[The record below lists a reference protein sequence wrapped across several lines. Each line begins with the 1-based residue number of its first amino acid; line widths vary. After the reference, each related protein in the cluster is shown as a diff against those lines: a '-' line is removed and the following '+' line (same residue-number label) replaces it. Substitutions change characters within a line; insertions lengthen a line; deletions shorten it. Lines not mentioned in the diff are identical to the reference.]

1 MCNAAACALR
11 RRPPAERGERAMTSN
26 DDSATRAL
34 AALDAL
40 GESYELIEVDP
51 ELADTASFCEHYGYP
66 LETSGNTIIVVS
78 KRGELRYCACL
89 VLATTRLDVNHAV
102 RPLLGVRKASFAS
115 PEETRELTGML
126 IGGVTP
132 FGLPEGLPL
141 YIDERVMDLDEV
153 IVGGGGR
160 SAKLSVSPSA
170 LLRLPNAEVVS
181 GLAL

>member
-1 MCNAAACALR
+1 
-11 RRPPAERGERAMTSN
+11 MTSG
-26 DDSATRAL
+26 DDPGARAV
-34 AALDAL
+34 AALEAL
-40 GESYELIEVDP
+40 GEPYELIEVDP
-51 ELADTASFCEHYGYP
+51 ELADTAAFCEHYGYP
-66 LETSGNTIIVVS
+66 PETSGNTIIVVS
-78 KRGELRYCACL
+78 RRGELRYCACL

-115 PEETRELTGML
+115 PEQTRELTGML

-132 FGLPEGLPL
+132 FGLPDDLPL

-160 SAKLSVSPSA
+160 STKLSVAPSA

-181 GLAL
+181 GLAV

>member
-1 MCNAAACALR
+1 
-11 RRPPAERGERAMTSN
+11 MTSN
-26 DDSATRAL
+26 DDPAARAL

-51 ELADTASFCEHYGYP
+51 QLADTAAFCEHYGYP

-115 PEETRELTGML
+115 PEETHSLTGML

-160 SAKLSVSPSA
+160 TTKLSVSPSA
-170 LLRLPNAEVVS
+170 LLRLPNAEVVA
-181 GLAL
+181 GLAV

>member
-1 MCNAAACALR
+1 M
-11 RRPPAERGERAMTSN
+11 
-26 DDSATRAL
+26 
-34 AALDAL
+34 
-40 GESYELIEVDP
+40 
-51 ELADTASFCEHYGYP
+51 
-66 LETSGNTIIVVS
+66 
-78 KRGELRYCACL
+78 
-89 VLATTRLDVNHAV
+89 LATTRLDVNHAV

-160 SAKLSVSPSA
+160 TTKLSVSPSA